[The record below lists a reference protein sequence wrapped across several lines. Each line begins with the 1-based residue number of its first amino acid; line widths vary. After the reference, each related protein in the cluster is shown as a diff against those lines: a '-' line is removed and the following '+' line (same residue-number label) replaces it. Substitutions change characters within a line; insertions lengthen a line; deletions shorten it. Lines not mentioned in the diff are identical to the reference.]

1 MIIFWNFI
9 VGLLTGILS
18 GFGIGGGSL
27 LILYLTSFAGINQYI
42 AGGINLLYF
51 LFCAPAALFSHIRN
65 RLIDTRTVLWCT
77 AAGVLTSLLAAWIA
91 GMMDVRL
98 LRRIFGIFLLYIGI
112 RELRG
117 KPAETEE
124 DD

>member
-1 MIIFWNFI
+1 M
-9 VGLLTGILS
+9 
-18 GFGIGGGSL
+18 
-27 LILYLTSFAGINQYI
+27 YLTSFAGINQYI